1 VLIGLTGVML
11 ASLVL
16 IAVSPNFLMLMAAR
30 ALLGIVIGGFWSL
43 ATATVMRLV
52 PEDSVPKALA
62 VVYTGNAVATAF
74 AAPIGSYFGGVI
86 GWRGVFWALT
96 PMVIVNLIWQCISL
110 PSMPPQRANPVGK
123 LLGLLKRPNV
133 AFATLAQMFTF
144 AGAFA
149 AFTYFRPFLE
159 TYTRVTLPQL
169 SLLLLGLGVAGFA
182 GTYVASALVG
192 RRLNSL
198 LSGLP
203 MGLAAVTLGL
213 LATGHLLWGVATMM
227 IAWGTLNSAIPVAW
241 SSWLAKE
248 VSDEPESGGGLMV
261 AAIQLAIML
270 GAAFGGLL
278 LDHISIAA
286 TLTGGTLLLILGS
299 LTVGKGARISR
310 DDNKAAK
317 QPTHMGIS
325 EPLMQRECL

>member
-1 VLIGLTGVML
+1 MDQP
-11 ASLVL
+11 AD
-16 IAVSPNFLMLMAAR
+16 NAAAAGESCR
-30 ALLGIVIGGFWSL
+30 EAPRLLRRRDI
-43 ATATVMRLV
+43 
-52 PEDSVPKALA
+52 
-62 VVYTGNAVATAF
+62 
-74 AAPIGSYFGGVI
+74 
-86 GWRGVFWALT
+86 
-96 PMVIVNLIWQCISL
+96 
-110 PSMPPQRANPVGK
+110 
-123 LLGLLKRPNV
+123 
-133 AFATLAQMFTF
+133 AFATAAQMFTF

-159 TYTRVTLPQL
+159 TYTQVTLPQL

-182 GTYVASALVG
+182 GTYAASALVG
-192 RRLNSL
+192 RHLTSL

-203 MGLAAVTLGL
+203 MALAAVTLGL
-213 LATGHLLWGVATMM
+213 LATGHILWGVALMM

-286 TLTGGTLLLILGS
+286 TLIGGTALLVLAS
-299 LTVGKGARISR
+299 VVVGGGDRISR
-310 DDNKAAK
+310 AVHRPANRLTRGPAVLNA
-317 QPTHMGIS
+317 
-325 EPLMQRECL
+325 